1 MLTGTND
8 FDKPRRGR
16 CERCGRPLVTCLCSL
31 VAPVENRVEVLVLQ
45 HPLEQLQAKG
55 TARLLT
61 LSLRCSRLVVG
72 EQFNHE
78 VLQALLHG
86 PSRDGR
92 AKQPLLLYPSEAHP
106 HSQGPASREPAPTG
120 PPAALRL
127 VVLDGTWRKSRKML
141 AINPLLQSLP
151 RLSLAEPPPS
161 RYRVRRAEQTQQRST
176 LEATLLALQQL
187 EGSAEPYAPLWAGF
201 DAMVTRLARQSRTQ
215 KPAG

>member
-1 MLTGTND
+1 MLTGTTD

-31 VAPVENRVEVLVLQ
+31 VAPVDNRVEVLVLQ

-72 EQFNHE
+72 EQFDHE

-86 PSRDGR
+86 PSRDGSAR
-92 AKQPLLLYPSEAHP
+92 QPLLLYPSEAHP
-106 HSQGPASREPAPTG
+106 HSQATASREAAPTR

-161 RYRVRRAEQTQQRST
+161 RYTVRRAEQTQQRST

-187 EGSAEPYAPLWAGF
+187 EGSAEPYEALWTGF
-201 DAMVTRLARQSRTQ
+201 DAMVTRLKSQSRTQ

>member
-1 MLTGTND
+1 MLTGTAD

-31 VAPVENRVEVLVLQ
+31 VSPVENRVEVLVLQ

-72 EQFNHE
+72 EQFDHE

-86 PSRDGR
+86 PSPDGSAR
-92 AKQPLLLYPSEAHP
+92 QPLLLYPSEAHP
-106 HSQGPASREPAPTG
+106 HSQATASREPAPTG

-161 RYRVRRAEQTQQRST
+161 RYTVRRAEQTQQRST

-187 EGSAEPYAPLWAGF
+187 EGSAEPYEALWTGF
-201 DAMVTRLARQSRTQ
+201 DAMVTRLKSQSRTQ
-215 KPAG
+215 KPAA